1 MIVSGTTNK
10 MFEII
15 NGQTFHLYNR
25 KVSYVLTIME
35 NGQLGHLYY
44 GKSLGPLSIADVDY
58 LKAQNSKSAGTVK
71 FSPDTGNFTLADRA
85 QEYPVYGS
93 SDFRKGAIDIS
104 YNQEPWYLDF
114 KFADYS
120 ITSDKPRNLNC
131 PESYAVGSFEATQLD
146 MQLIDEE
153 HHLELV
159 EHSTIFDNQS
169 AVVRSTTI
177 KNCSSKTIN
186 IENIMS
192 ASLELPDDK
201 FQMVNLSGA
210 WLKERHVK
218 LHNLDQG
225 TVSVESL
232 KGASGHQHNPF
243 IALIRSQDLNQ
254 GEVYASNLI
263 YSGNFVSQV
272 EVNEWHKTR
281 LMTGLNPTYFGWK
294 LETNES
300 FKTPEAVIYYS
311 NQGIN
316 GLIDA
321 STNFT
326 KRHVID
332 RRWNQRERPIVFN
345 NWEATYYD
353 FDEQKLLTLARQAK
367 HIGMECFVVDDGWF
381 GHRNNDRSSLG
392 DWRVDPQKFPHGIDL
407 FAKQIHELGLQMG
420 LWFEP
425 EMVSPDT
432 SLYKEHPDWVVRH
445 PYKSVSIGRG
455 QYVLDFA
462 NPEVVTSVYQQ
473 IKPVILATKLDYMKW
488 DMNRNI
494 TEAYSPYL
502 NRCNIPQTEFFHRYA
517 QGVNM
522 LYQLILTDFPDMLIE
537 GCAGGGGRFDLG
549 TLFYSPQIWPSD
561 DSDAVERLSILTGT
575 TLAYPLS
582 SFSNHVSAAPNDQ
595 VGRQTSL
602 AFRQMVADFGPL
614 GYELDISKLPLDE
627 LTQIKEN
634 IEFYQVHRQLFVNGR
649 FRQLQSIDP
658 CTNEVIWSVENSDDT
673 EIFVG
678 FYRKLATPNASIL
691 NYVKLPMIN
700 PNLTYQIDGREKVSG
715 AVLQQFGLR
724 QPYQFNGVNL
734 DTAELYGDFQ
744 SHLYHIVSIE

>member
-1 MIVSGTTNK
+1 MITNSMTNK

-15 NGQTFHLYNR
+15 NGHTFHLHNQR
-25 KVSYVLTIME
+25 ISYVLTIME

-44 GKSLGPLSIADVDY
+44 GKSLGALSAADIAY
-58 LKAQNSKSAGTVK
+58 LKTQNSKSAGTVK
-71 FSPDTGNFTLADRA
+71 YSPDTGNFTLADRA

-93 SDFRKGAIDIS
+93 SDFRRGAIDVS
-104 YNQEPWYLDF
+104 CNQEPWYLDF

-120 ITSDKPRNLNC
+120 ITSDKPRNLKT
-131 PESYAVGSFEATQLD
+131 PESYAIGNEEATQLNIRLVD
-146 MQLIDEE
+146 DQ
-153 HHLELV
+153 HQLELT
-159 EHSTIFDNQS
+159 EHFTIFDNQS
-169 AVVRSTTI
+169 VVVRSTTV
-177 KNCSSKTIN
+177 KNCTNKPVN
-186 IENIMS
+186 IENMMS
-192 ASLELPDDK
+192 AVLELPDDK
-201 FQMVNLSGA
+201 FQMINLSGA

-218 LHNLDQG
+218 FHNLEQG

-243 IALIRSQDLNQ
+243 IALVRSQNLNQ

-263 YSGNFVSQV
+263 YSGNFISQV

-281 LMTGLNPTYFGWK
+281 LMSGLNPTYFGWK
-294 LETNES
+294 LDVNES
-300 FKTPEAVIYYS
+300 FKTPEAVMYYS
-311 NQGIN
+311 DHGIN
-316 GLIDA
+316 GLMDVA
-321 STNFT
+321 AGFT
-326 KRHVID
+326 KKHVID
-332 RRWNQRERPIVFN
+332 RRWRQRDRPIVFN

-353 FDEQKLLTLARQAK
+353 FDEQKLLKLARQAK
-367 HIGMECFVVDDGWF
+367 RIGMECFVVDDGWF
-381 GHRNNDRSSLG
+381 GQRNTDRSSLG
-392 DWRVDPQKFPHGIDL
+392 DWRVDPRKFPNGIAA
-407 FAKQIHELGLQMG
+407 FSKKIHAMGLQMG

-432 SLYKEHPDWVVRH
+432 SLYQEHPDWVVRH
-445 PYKSVSIGRG
+445 PYKCVSIGRG

-462 NPEVVTSVYQQ
+462 NPEVVESVYQQ
-473 IKPVILATKLDYMKW
+473 IKPVILAAELDYMKW

-502 NRCNIPQTEFFHRYA
+502 TRHNIPQTEFFHRYA
-517 QGVNM
+517 QGVNQ

-549 TLFYSPQIWPSD
+549 TLFYCPQIWPSD

-575 TLAYPLS
+575 ALAYPLS

-602 AFRQMVADFGPL
+602 GFRQMVANFGPL

-627 LTQIKEN
+627 LEQIKKN
-634 IEFYQVHRQLFVNGR
+634 IAFYRRHRQLLVNGR

-658 CTNEVIWSVENSDDT
+658 QSNEVTWSVENTDKT
-673 EIFVG
+673 EFFVG
-678 FYRKLATPNASIL
+678 FYRKLATPNSGVL
-691 NYVKLPMIN
+691 NYVKLPMVD
-700 PNLTYQIDGREKVSG
+700 PNLTYQIDGQEKVSG
-715 AVLQQFGLR
+715 AVLQHLGLR
-724 QPYQFNGVNL
+724 QPYQFNGANR

-744 SHLYHIVSIE
+744 AHLFHIVSVE